1 MELHEQAVELHEQ
14 AVELHERAVLY
25 VLTYI
30 LALAVLVVITVPL
43 S

>member
-1 MELHEQAVELHEQ
+1 MLQM
-14 AVELHERAVLY
+14 Y

-30 LALAVLVVITVPL
+30 LAR